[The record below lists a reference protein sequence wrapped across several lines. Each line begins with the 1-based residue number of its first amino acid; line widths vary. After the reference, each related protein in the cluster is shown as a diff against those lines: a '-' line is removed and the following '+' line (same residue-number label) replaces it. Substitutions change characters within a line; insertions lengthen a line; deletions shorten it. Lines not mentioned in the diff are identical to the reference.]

1 MVWGLFRLPLIAP
14 IREIGR
20 TPAGIQQQKALHDQ
34 IEKTHLAGGWI
45 MLVLL
50 LLHLSGAFKHQF
62 VDRRRQLQR
71 MSLSKA

>member
-14 IREIGR
+14 IHEIGSA
-20 TPAGIQQQKALHDQ
+20 PAGIQQQKALHDQ

-45 MLVLL
+45 MLALL
-50 LLHLSGAFKHQF
+50 LLHVSGAFKHQF